1 MSDYQRV
8 LADLPDDWKTAKI
21 EDLGSV
27 VSGGTPSRE
36 ITNYWGGTIPW
47 VTPGEVTTLKEKTLR
62 LTHESI
68 TNEGLRQSG
77 ANLLPAGSLLVTT
90 RASLGYCAINS
101 VPVTTN
107 QGFKSIVFRQSSN
120 PDFYY
125 YWTRKACSELKRRA
139 SGTTFLEISGS
150 DFKQIKFPVPP
161 SAEQRKIAQILDTL
175 NTQIQKTEALIAKL
189 EKIKEGLLHD
199 LLTRGIDHNGQ
210 LRPMQEQAPELYKE
224 SALGLI
230 PREWDV
236 SELGTVTTSSVIGP
250 FGSDLVASD
259 YRSEGV
265 PVVFVRDIAG
275 ARYNRVSRVFVSHK
289 KALALSAHEVKA
301 GDLLLTKMGLPP
313 CISAVYPENEPAGII
328 TADIVRL
335 RLNAAVTPKWAQY
348 FVNSE
353 YVKAQVRGITAG
365 VTRPKVTLKDVR
377 SLKIAIPS
385 TEEQARILDILQHCS
400 KRLGS
405 ERAELSKLQSQK
417 PGLMDDLLT
426 GRVRVTPLLKDA
438 V

>member
-1 MSDYQRV
+1 MHDKEFQLGELISILSGFPFDSELFTDDPGQPLIRIRDLLSAEIKTYYSGPFDKRYVVDNGEILIGMDGDFNVIRWTKGPALLNQRV
-8 LADLPDDWKTAKI
+8 CLVKSASQELDESFLFWL
-21 EDLGSV
+21 LGPKV
-27 VSGGTPSRE
+27 
-36 ITNYWGGTIPW
+36 
-47 VTPGEVTTLKEKTLR
+47 
-62 LTHESI
+62 ESI
-68 TNEGLRQSG
+68 HKTTPQTTVKHLSVNDLKGLTVRIPERVHQ
-77 ANLLPAGSLLVTT
+77 
-90 RASLGYCAINS
+90 
-101 VPVTTN
+101 
-107 QGFKSIVFRQSSN
+107 Q
-120 PDFYY
+120 
-125 YWTRKACSELKRRA
+125 
-139 SGTTFLEISGS
+139 
-150 DFKQIKFPVPP
+150 
-161 SAEQRKIAQILDTL
+161 KIAQILDTL
-175 NTQIQKTEALIAKL
+175 DTQIQKTDALIAKL

-438 V
+438 G

>member
-1 MSDYQRV
+1 MSDFAWRELKVGDIFRINTASILPNAFPSSRFYHHSLPAWDESGGPV
-8 LADLPDDWKTAKI
+8 IEPGLAIESNKTALKAPSV
-21 EDLGSV
+21 LVSKLNPRKPRVSV
-27 VSGGTPSRE
+27 VE
-36 ITNYWGGTIPW
+36 NIP
-47 VTPGEVTTLKEKTLR
+47 E
-62 LTHESI
+62 HQ
-68 TNEGLRQSG
+68 NHC
-77 ANLLPAGSLLVTT
+77 
-90 RASLGYCAINS
+90 ASTEFVCLEPAINS
-101 VPVTTN
+101 ICLAFWRHFFGHKQFSNRLDRVAIGSTN
-107 QGFKSIVFRQSSN
+107 SHKRYGPKELLSFRIN
-120 PDFYY
+120 
-125 YWTRKACSELKRRA
+125 
-139 SGTTFLEISGS
+139 
-150 DFKQIKFPVPP
+150 VPP
-161 SAEQRKIAQILDTL
+161 TSEQAIIAQILDTL
-175 NTQIQKTEALIAKL
+175 DTQIQKTEALIAKL

-199 LLTRGIDHNGQ
+199 LLTRGIDQNGQ
-210 LRPMQEQAPELYKE
+210 LRPTPEQAPELYKE
-224 SALGLI
+224 SILGLI

-236 SELGTVTTSSVIGP
+236 LELGTVTTSSVIGP

-275 ARYNRVSRVFVSHK
+275 ARYDRVSRVCVSHK
-289 KALALSAHEVKA
+289 KALALSAHEVKT

-313 CISAVYPENEPAGII
+313 CISAVYPENEPAGVI

-335 RLNAAVTPKWAQY
+335 RLNASVIPKWAQH

-385 TEEQARILDILQHCS
+385 TEEQARILDILQRCS
-400 KRLGS
+400 KRMNS

-417 PGLMDDLLT
+417 SGLMDDLLT